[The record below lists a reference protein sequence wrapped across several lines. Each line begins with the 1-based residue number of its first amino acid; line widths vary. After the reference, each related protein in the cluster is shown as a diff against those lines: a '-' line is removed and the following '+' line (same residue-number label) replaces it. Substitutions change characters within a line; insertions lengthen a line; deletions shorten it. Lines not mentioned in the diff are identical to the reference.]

1 MPTRKVELTEE
12 LDRFVAAEVES
23 GRFGD
28 AGEAARE
35 AEDRAKL
42 EWLRQAAKE
51 GFDAVDRGDYTV
63 LNSDEDIDRLLADIH
78 DEVSA
83 ELAAERRSG

>member
-12 LDRFVAAEVES
+12 LDRFVESGVES

-51 GFDAVDRGDYTV
+51 AFDSLDRGEGIV
-63 LNSDEDIDRLLADIH
+63 LNSDEELDLFFKGIRE
-78 DEVSA
+78 EVVS
-83 ELAAERRSG
+83 EFVAERKLA